1 MHKPG
6 SDIATEFF
14 LCVTLNILK
23 SIFEN
28 IWKEKHKI
36 L

>member
-1 MHKPG
+1 MHKAG

-14 LCVTLNILK
+14 LNILK
-23 SIFEN
+23 SIFKN